1 MSALRNIFAC
11 LVHESRECVTDL
23 VRNLHHLDPDS
34 RILLYNGGRDT
45 ELLQGFPFEQY
56 NAVVHPTPRPMKWGW
71 LHDFALDCFRFAL
84 EGEPFDAMTIVDSDQ
99 LGLRPGYSGFL
110 GDFLAA
116 NPGAGLLGNVQTPQG
131 PNNRAAPA
139 VNARRELDLWRPFLR
154 KFPQGESQ
162 FVHWTFWPSTV
173 FSADAARDLVKL
185 WDGDAQL
192 QDILRRSRI
201 WATEEVLFPTLVALL
216 GHRVLTSPCNYDLVR
231 YRVRYSTRQ
240 LDGAMASPA
249 AYWAHPIPRRADDPL
264 RAHVRSRFGG
274 YEGSARGT
282 LAMAPDVAPEGPAL
296 GVARDGVAPVPQAPE
311 EPEAGRPR
319 LLLTWP
325 ILAEMRK
332 VEGWLSDEE
341 ADLLIA
347 ASSRALASLP
357 APHAVVEVGSFCGK
371 ATVVLGRVAE
381 SLGSPAPV
389 HAIDPGDGVV
399 GSRDGGLRH
408 LGPTREKLQQ
418 TLRQAGLAS
427 RVRVHFES
435 APAVP
440 WSEPIGFL
448 LVDGLHDYASV
459 AADFHHLEPWLATGG
474 LAAFHDCADYFPGV
488 KRFVQELVRGGR
500 FRRVHT
506 AGTLAVL
513 EKVAAAE
520 RVDALAV
527 PGGMQDGG
535 ATAEA
540 MVARPSEAATAGGM
554 VGMAELTGVAE
565 VAARTDAA
573 PPALGRVADGAATAV
588 VASGSGRARVTL
600 PASAAGTRVSCIM
613 PTYNRRRFV
622 PLAVRW
628 FLAQDWADR
637 ELIVVDDGDEPCG
650 DLLPE
655 DARIRYVR
663 LERRHSLGAKRN
675 LACQAASGSVI
686 VHWDDDDWSA
696 PTRLTYQVSSLLK
709 AGAAVCGLTRVYY
722 HQPTT
727 GRSWQ
732 YVYPAGQRPWVS
744 GNTLCYTR
752 DFWRR
757 NPFPDINVGE
767 DARFLWSDPS
777 RKLLALEDAS
787 FFVACVH
794 DANVDPKRVHHRFW
808 HPHSTDAVRAL
819 MGEAFDAVRLAA
831 LSAEQRPLVAGAT

>member
-1 MSALRNIFAC
+1 MSSRRNIFAC
-11 LVHESRECVTDL
+11 LVHESPECVIDL

-34 RILLYNGGRDT
+34 RILLYNGGRDAG
-45 ELLQGFPFEQY
+45 LLQGFPFERY

-84 EGEPFDAMTIVDSDQ
+84 EHEPFDAMTIVDSDQ

-110 GDFLAA
+110 GDFLKT

-131 PNNRAAPA
+131 PGNRAAPA

-154 KFPQGESQ
+154 KFPQGEAQ

-185 WDGDAQL
+185 WDGDPQL
-192 QDILRRSRI
+192 NDILRRSRI

-231 YRVRYSTRQ
+231 YRVRYSLRQ
-240 LDGAMASPA
+240 LDAAMANPA
-249 AYWAHPIPRRADDPL
+249 AFWAHPIPRRPDDPL
-264 RAHVRSRFGG
+264 RTYVRSRYSG
-274 YEGSARGT
+274 YEGAARE
-282 LAMAPDVAPEGPAL
+282 ARNVAPETRAVEVGDVAPEAHAVEGRN
-296 GVARDGVAPVPQAPE
+296 GTPVQE
-311 EPEAGRPR
+311 ETAGAETNRPR

-347 ASSRALASLP
+347 ASSHALASLP

-371 ATVVLGRVAE
+371 ATVILGRVAE
-381 SLGSPAPV
+381 SLGSTAPV

-418 TLRQAGLAS
+418 TLQQAGLAS

-488 KRFVQELVRGGR
+488 KRFVQDLLRGGR

-506 AGTLAVL
+506 AGTLVVM

-520 RVDALAV
+520 RAEAITA
-527 PGGMQDGG
+527 PGRMKDGG
-535 ATAEA
+535 ATVEAMAARPTEAPPSESMVGIAEA
-540 MVARPSEAATAGGM
+540 AALPVEAP
-554 VGMAELTGVAE
+554 LTGT
-565 VAARTDAA
+565 AR
-573 PPALGRVADGAATAV
+573 
-588 VASGSGRARVTL
+588 
-600 PASAAGTRVSCIM
+600 TRVSCIM

-628 FLAQDWADR
+628 FLAQDWPDR
-637 ELIVVDDGDEPCG
+637 ELIVVDDGNEPCG

-655 DARIRYVR
+655 DPRIRYVR

-767 DARFLWSDPS
+767 DARFLWNDPS

-819 MGEAFDAVRLAA
+819 MGDAFDALRHATLSTEQHPLAA
-831 LSAEQRPLVAGAT
+831 GAP

>member
-1 MSALRNIFAC
+1 MPRAGNTYAC
-11 LVHESRECVTDL
+11 LVHESRECVIDL

-34 RILLYNGGRDT
+34 RILLYNGGRDAD
-45 ELLQGFPFEQY
+45 LLQGFSFERY
-56 NAVVHPTPRPMKWGW
+56 NAVVHPSPRQMKWGW

-84 EGEPFDAMTIVDSDQ
+84 EHEPFDAMTIVDSDQ
-99 LGLRPGYSGFL
+99 LGLRPGYSAFL

-131 PNNRAAPA
+131 PGNRAAPA

-154 KFPQGESQ
+154 KFPQGEAQ

-216 GHRVLTSPCNYDLVR
+216 GHRVLTSPCHYDLVR

-240 LDGAMASPA
+240 LDGAMANPA
-249 AYWAHPIPRRADDPL
+249 AFWAHPIPRRLEDPL
-264 RAHVRSRFGG
+264 RAHVRSRFGN
-274 YEGSARGT
+274 YEGFAREVR
-282 LAMAPDVAPEGPAL
+282 DVAAEVRTVEVRAPAL
-296 GVARDGVAPVPQAPE
+296 LGRAVEMRDGTSEVRAAEVRDGTSERRAAEGWDGVPVQV
-311 EPEAGRPR
+311 EPPGAKTDRPR

-347 ASSRALASLP
+347 ASSHALASLP

-381 SLGSPAPV
+381 SLGSAAPV

-418 TLRQAGLAS
+418 TLRHAGLGS

-435 APAVP
+435 VPAVP

-488 KRFVQELVRGGR
+488 KRFVQDLLRGGR
-500 FRRVHT
+500 FRQVHV
-506 AGTLAVL
+506 AGTLVVL

-520 RVDALAV
+520 RADALAV
-527 PGGMQDGG
+527 PQPVVDVGVPVS
-535 ATAEA
+535 AL
-540 MVARPSEAATAGGM
+540 AAQ
-554 VGMAELTGVAE
+554 
-565 VAARTDAA
+565 A
-573 PPALGRVADGAATAV
+573 PMERPALNGRD
-588 VASGSGRARVTL
+588 
-600 PASAAGTRVSCIM
+600 AGTQVSCIM

-628 FLAQDWADR
+628 FLAQDWPER
-637 ELIVVDDGDEPCG
+637 ELIVVDDGSEPCA

-655 DARIRYVR
+655 DPRIRYVR

-675 LACQAASGSVI
+675 LACQAATGNVI

-709 AGAAVCGLTRVYY
+709 AGAAVCGLARVYY

-777 RKLLALEDAS
+777 RKLLALEDS
-787 FFVACVH
+787 TFFVACVH

-819 MGEAFDAVRLAA
+819 MGDAFDALRHAA
-831 LSAEQRPLVAGAT
+831 P

>member
-1 MSALRNIFAC
+1 MRNTFAC
-11 LVHESRECVTDL
+11 LVHESRECVIDL

-34 RILLYNGGRDT
+34 RILLYNGGQDGD
-45 ELLQGFPFEQY
+45 LLQGFPFERY

-84 EGEPFDAMTIVDSDQ
+84 EHHPFDAMTIVDSDQ

-110 GDFLAA
+110 RAFLDA
-116 NPGAGLLGNVQTPQG
+116 NPGAGLLGNVQPPHG
-131 PNNRAAPA
+131 PGSRAAPA
-139 VNARRELDLWRPFLR
+139 VNARREVDLWRPFLR
-154 KFPQGESQ
+154 RFPQGEAQ

-173 FSADAARDLVKL
+173 FTADAAKDMVTL
-185 WDGDAQL
+185 WEDPQL

-201 WATEEVLFPTLVALL
+201 WASEEVLFPTLVALL
-216 GHRVLTSPCNYDLVR
+216 GHRVLTSPCSYDLVR
-231 YRVRYSTRQ
+231 YRVRYSTGQ
-240 LDGAMASPA
+240 LDTALADPSGF
-249 AYWAHPIPRRADDPL
+249 WAHPIPRRYDDPL
-264 RAHVRSRFGG
+264 RAHVRSRFRD
-274 YEGSARGT
+274 YEGRARVLQAPPPAGDA
-282 LAMAPDVAPEGPAL
+282 LAPKAE
-296 GVARDGVAPVPQAPE
+296 DGAPVEGAAANTE
-311 EPEAGRPR
+311 EHGPR

-325 ILAEMRK
+325 ILAEMQK
-332 VEGWLSDEE
+332 VEGWLSEEE

-347 ASSRALASLP
+347 AASRALSSLP
-357 APHAVVEVGSFCGK
+357 APHAVVEVGSYCGK

-381 SLGSPAPV
+381 SLGSPAPI

-399 GSRDGGLRH
+399 GSRDSGLRH
-408 LGPTREKLQQ
+408 LGPTRDKLQQ
-418 TLRQAGLAS
+418 TLRQAGLDS
-427 RVRVHFES
+427 RVRVHFQA
-435 APAVP
+435 APSVP

-474 LAAFHDCADYFPGV
+474 FVAFHDCADYFPGV
-488 KRFVQELVRGGR
+488 KLFVRELLRGGR
-500 FRRVHT
+500 FRRVHM
-506 AGTLAVL
+506 AGSLVVL
-513 EKVAAAE
+513 EKVAAE
-520 RVDALAV
+520 
-527 PGGMQDGG
+527 
-535 ATAEA
+535 E
-540 MVARPSEAATAGGM
+540 
-554 VGMAELTGVAE
+554 
-565 VAARTDAA
+565 RTDAA
-573 PPALGRVADGAATAV
+573 AAPPAAEPPALVGMDPTPTAP
-588 VASGSGRARVTL
+588 RARVTL
-600 PASAAGTRVSCIM
+600 PAGAAGTKVSCIM

-628 FLAQDWADR
+628 FLAQDWPDR
-637 ELIVVDDGDEPCG
+637 ELIVVDDGSEPAG

-655 DARIRYVR
+655 DPRIRHVR

-675 LACQAASGSVI
+675 LACQAARGDVI

-696 PTRLTYQVSSLLK
+696 PTRLTYQVSSLLQ

-722 HQPTT
+722 HQPST

-732 YVYPAGQRPWVS
+732 YVYPTGQRPWVS

-777 RKLLALEDAS
+777 RTLLVLEDSS

-808 HPHSTDAVRAL
+808 HSHPTEALRAL
-819 MGEAFDAVRLAA
+819 MGDAFDALRGAALPTETSHAPRPLAA
-831 LSAEQRPLVAGAT
+831 GAP

>member
-1 MSALRNIFAC
+1 MSTARNIFAC
-11 LVHESRECVTDL
+11 LVHERRECVIDL

-34 RILLYNGGRDT
+34 RILLYNGGPDAD
-45 ELLQGFPFEQY
+45 LLHGFPFEQY
-56 NAVVHPTPRPMKWGW
+56 NAVVHPSPRPMKWGW

-84 EGEPFDAMTIVDSDQ
+84 QGEPFDAMTIVDSDQ
-99 LGLRPGYSGFL
+99 LGLRPGYSRFLGGFL
-110 GDFLAA
+110 EA
-116 NPGAGLLGNVQTPQG
+116 NPGAGLLGNVQTPHG
-131 PNNRAAPA
+131 PGNRAAPA

-154 KFPQGESQ
+154 KFPQGEAQ
-162 FVHWTFWPSTV
+162 FVHWAFWPSTV

-185 WDGDAQL
+185 WDTDPQL
-192 QDILRRSRI
+192 HDILRRSRI

-216 GHRVLTSPCNYDLVR
+216 GHRVVTSPCHYDLVR

-240 LDGAMASPA
+240 LDAAMENPA
-249 AYWAHPIPRRADDPL
+249 AFWAHPIPRRLEDPL
-264 RAHVRSRFGG
+264 RAHVRARFRG
-274 YEGSARGT
+274 YEGTGPRVVEA
-282 LAMAPDVAPEGPAL
+282 APALVAPE
-296 GVARDGVAPVPQAPE
+296 PE
-311 EPEAGRPR
+311 EVQPR

-325 ILAEMRK
+325 ILSEMRK

-347 ASSRALASLP
+347 ASARALGSLP
-357 APHAVVEVGSFCGK
+357 ATHAVVEVGSFCGK

-381 SLGSPAPV
+381 ALGSSAPV

-399 GSRDGGLRH
+399 GSRDGGLRR
-408 LGPTREKLQQ
+408 LGPTRDKLQQ
-418 TLRQAGLAS
+418 TLKGAGLGA
-427 RVRVHFES
+427 RVQIHFAA

-440 WSEPIGFL
+440 WNEPIGFL

-459 AADFHHLEPWLATGG
+459 RADFQHLEPWLATGG

-488 KRFVQELVRGGR
+488 KRFVQELVRSGR
-500 FRRVHT
+500 FRRVHMV
-506 AGTLAVL
+506 GTLVVL

-520 RVDALAV
+520 RA
-527 PGGMQDGG
+527 
-535 ATAEA
+535 
-540 MVARPSEAATAGGM
+540 EAATAPPP
-554 VGMAELTGVAE
+554 VEDSTPLVAA
-565 VAARTDAA
+565 VAARAPVEAPAPAPRARLVA
-573 PPALGRVADGAATAV
+573 PPGAEAV
-588 VASGSGRARVTL
+588 
-600 PASAAGTRVSCIM
+600 RVSCIM

-628 FLAQDWADR
+628 FLAQDWPDK
-637 ELIVVDDGDEPCG
+637 ELIVIDDGTEPSG

-655 DARIRYVR
+655 DSRIRYVR

-696 PTRLTYQVSSLLK
+696 PTRLTYQASSLLN
-709 AGAAVCGLTRVYY
+709 ARAAVCGLTRVYY
-722 HQPTT
+722 HQPST

-732 YVYPAGQRPWVS
+732 YVYPAGQQRPWVS

-757 NPFPDINVGE
+757 NPFPDINIGE

-777 RKLLALEDAS
+777 RKLLALEDSS

-819 MGEAFDAVRLAA
+819 MGEAFDALHHAALPTAPRPLAA
-831 LSAEQRPLVAGAT
+831 GAP